1 MQQLAGIKLFL
12 FVLDLELFPHPQI
25 AQVASSGFFKSTL
38 SSSEAV
44 QQQQY
49 FPLLPQ
55 VFIFLYFILYIIYH
69 ILYFEM
75 INCYNSSADHLAT
88 HRPTGS
94 WWRSQP
100 RFVELSHDLS
110 VVSGLWYSQ
119 LIFVTTA
126 TTSGG
131 VLYSNWCPF

>member
-1 MQQLAGIKLFL
+1 MPLVMFFFENGVLVDQSHQVQQLAGIKLFL

-55 VFIFLYFILYIIYH
+55 VFIFLYSC
-69 ILYFEM
+69 ILYF
-75 INCYNSSADHLAT
+75 I
-88 HRPTGS
+88 
-94 WWRSQP
+94 
-100 RFVELSHDLS
+100 V
-110 VVSGLWYSQ
+110 
-119 LIFVTTA
+119 
-126 TTSGG
+126 
-131 VLYSNWCPF
+131 

>member
-1 MQQLAGIKLFL
+1 MPWVCYAFGNVFFENGVLVDQSHQVQQLAGIKLFL

-55 VFIFLYFILYIIYH
+55 VFIFLYYILYIISYIISY
-69 ILYFEM
+69 IL
-75 INCYNSSADHLAT
+75 
-88 HRPTGS
+88 R
-94 WWRSQP
+94 R
-100 RFVELSHDLS
+100 
-110 VVSGLWYSQ
+110 
-119 LIFVTTA
+119 
-126 TTSGG
+126 
-131 VLYSNWCPF
+131 

>member
-1 MQQLAGIKLFL
+1 MGGG
-12 FVLDLELFPHPQI
+12 
-25 AQVASSGFFKSTL
+25 ASSWHRVVSLCLGLGTFPSSSHRPGCLQWFIQVDPLQQRSCATATVLPTPSPGFFI
-38 SSSEAV
+38 
-44 QQQQY
+44 
-49 FPLLPQ
+49 LL
-55 VFIFLYFILYIIYH
+55 LYILYY

-100 RFVELSHDLS
+100 RFVELSHGIS
-110 VVSGLWYSQ
+110 VVSALWYSE

-126 TTSGG
+126 TTGG
-131 VLYSNWCPF
+131 EVFFSNWCPF